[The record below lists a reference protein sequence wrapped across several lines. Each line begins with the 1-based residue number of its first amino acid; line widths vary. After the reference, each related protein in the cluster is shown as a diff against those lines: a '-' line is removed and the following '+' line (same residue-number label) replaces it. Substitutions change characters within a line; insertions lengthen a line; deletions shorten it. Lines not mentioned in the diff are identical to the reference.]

1 VEEGRD
7 LRDPAQHH
15 APALQRLGQ
24 GAGALHLVTNAPT
37 IINAFG
43 DIDFV
48 FGTKYDFKERF
59 NGEPDYFANK
69 GEQKG
74 LLLDTNFVADAIN
87 LPLIAAKERGPAA
100 GTSAS
105 AWRRAP

>member
-1 VEEGRD
+1 ME
-7 LRDPAQHH
+7 PARYV
-15 APALQRLGQ
+15 A
-24 GAGALHLVTNAPT
+24 VTNAPV

-43 DIDFV
+43 DLDFV
-48 FGTKYDFKERF
+48 FNTQYDFKERF

-87 LPLIAAKERGPAA
+87 LPLIVGEGARRGRRR
-100 GTSAS
+100 TSAS
-105 AWRRAP
+105 AWPGAT